1 MRNEKHFLVKQISDM
16 IGNADYVYFI
26 SFAGLTVK
34 DFSELRNQLA
44 AQNAVC
50 HVLKNTLIRKAG
62 EALKIEGLETID
74 FTQGTALVAGK
85 GDCSAA
91 AKVLAEFGKKND
103 KVAAK
108 GGYMDG
114 AVLSSAEVG
123 SLAEL
128 PSKPVL
134 QAMLLGVREPDR
146 AGVVQ
151 AGQDSGRAS
160 GRQRR
165 RSGGGR
171 RRSGRRR
178 RCSGR

>member
-85 GDCSAA
+85 GDCSA
-91 AKVLAEFGKKND
+91 GKKND

-114 AVLSSAEVG
+114 AVLSPAEVG

-134 QAMLLGVREPDR
+134 QAMLLGVL
-146 AGVVQ
+146 Q
-151 AGQDSGRAS
+151 APSRNLVTVLNAKAAS
-160 GRQRR
+160 ILNVLNAYKEKVEKQ
-165 RSGGGR
+165 
-171 RRSGRRR
+171 
-178 RCSGR
+178 

>member
-74 FTQGTALVAGK
+74 FTQGTALVA
-85 GDCSAA
+85 A

-114 AVLSSAEVG
+114 AVLSPAEVG

-134 QAMLLGVREPDR
+134 QAMLLGVL
-146 AGVVQ
+146 Q
-151 AGQDSGRAS
+151 APSRNLVTVLNAKAAS
-160 GRQRR
+160 ILNVLNAYKEKVEKQ
-165 RSGGGR
+165 
-171 RRSGRRR
+171 
-178 RCSGR
+178 

>member
-114 AVLSSAEVG
+114 AVLSSAEAG

-134 QAMLLGVREPDR
+134 QAMLLGVL
-146 AGVVQ
+146 Q
-151 AGQDSGRAS
+151 APSRNLVTVLNAKAAS
-160 GRQRR
+160 ILNVLNAYKEKVEKQ
-165 RSGGGR
+165 
-171 RRSGRRR
+171 
-178 RCSGR
+178 

>member
-44 AQNAVC
+44 AQNAV
-50 HVLKNTLIRKAG
+50 LKYTLIRKAG

-114 AVLSSAEVG
+114 AVLSPAEVG

-134 QAMLLGVREPDR
+134 QAMLLGVL
-146 AGVVQ
+146 Q
-151 AGQDSGRAS
+151 APSRNLVTVLNAKAAS
-160 GRQRR
+160 ILNVLNAYKEKVEKQ
-165 RSGGGR
+165 
-171 RRSGRRR
+171 
-178 RCSGR
+178 